1 MKSKI
6 THVIIIIVAIVVIS
20 AIAIFIKEMLSKTEL
35 QKLKTTEEIA
45 NTLVDIPDPAQGELK
60 PEDIITVKNGAIAV
74 IDIPSQGIRGQVV
87 EGTDDETL
95 KNYIGKFEGC
105 AYPGEYGNFS
115 VAAHN
120 NIYTEIFR
128 NLYKVKVGDE
138 VRVITRQQEHIYR
151 VNSIEKIAPTRI
163 DVLNE
168 DKSKQEITLITCSD
182 MSRTRICVKGTLI
195 SSNDI

>member
-6 THVIIIIVAIVVIS
+6 THVVIVIVIIAIVSI
-20 AIAIFIKEMLSKTEL
+20 IAIFIKDLLSKNEL

-45 NTLVDIPDPAQGELK
+45 NTLVSIPDSAQGELK
-60 PEDIITVKNGAIAV
+60 PEEVITVKNGAIAV
-74 IDIPSQGIRGQVV
+74 IDIPSVGIRGQVV
-87 EGTDDETL
+87 IGTDDETL

-115 VAAHN
+115 AAAHN

-128 NLYKVKVGDE
+128 DLYKVKVGE
-138 VRVITRQQEHIYR
+138 EIRVITREKEHIYR

-168 DKSKQEITLITCSD
+168 NKSIKEITLITCSD
-182 MSRTRICVKGTLI
+182 MSRTRICVKGTLV